1 MSNYLKY
8 GIMVKRKEVKI
19 DEEQIRRMMTGDIP
33 AVFMEKNYGDNAAG
47 FKREGDDGLDTE
59 KQSGIPAVPDKVEDS
74 GTSTGEE
81 VPSPVLREKT
91 RRKRNGLQEYPEHL
105 FDNNIVRERRQT
117 YVSSD
122 NYERVRTLLS
132 VVAPTVSI
140 SCYIDNILSAHLEQ
154 YRDELNAIYSSRIN
168 LKPL

>member
-19 DEEQIRRMMTGDIP
+19 NEEQIRSMMTGDIP
-33 AVFMEKNYGDNAAG
+33 TAVIEKIYGDNAAG
-47 FKREGDDGLDTE
+47 SPKEDCKESETE
-59 KQSGIPAVPDKVEDS
+59 NRSEVSAKLDKVEDS
-74 GTSTGEE
+74 NTSSGEE
-81 VPSPVLREKT
+81 VPTPVLREKT
-91 RRKRNGLQEYPEHL
+91 RRKKNGLQDYPEHL
-105 FDNNIVRERRQT
+105 FDNNV
-117 YVSSD
+117 V
-122 NYERVRTLLS
+122 RVRTLLS

>member
-19 DEEQIRRMMTGDIP
+19 DEEQIRNMMTGDIP
-33 AVFMEKNYGDNAAG
+33 AAVMDNLYGDNAPG
-47 FKREGDDGLDTE
+47 SQKG
-59 KQSGIPAVPDKVEDS
+59 KDS
-74 GTSTGEE
+74 GSETANIPNKAEISNSGVSGCEE
-81 VPSPVLREKT
+81 ETPSPVIRENA
-91 RRKRNGLQEYPEHL
+91 RRRRNGLQEYPEHL
-105 FDNNIVRERRQT
+105 FDNNVVKERRQT
-117 YVSSD
+117 YVSSE

-132 VVAPTVSI
+132 VIAPTLSI

-154 YRDELNAIYSSRIN
+154 YRDELNAIYSNRIN

>member
-19 DEEQIRRMMTGDIP
+19 NEEQIRSMMTGDIP
-33 AVFMEKNYGDNAAG
+33 TAVMEKIYGDNAAG
-47 FKREGDDGLDTE
+47 SPKEDCKESETE
-59 KQSGIPAVPDKVEDS
+59 NRSEVSAKLDKVEDS
-74 GTSTGEE
+74 NTSSGEE
-81 VPSPVLREKT
+81 VPPPVLREKT
-91 RRKRNGLQEYPEHL
+91 RRKKNGLQDYPEHL
-105 FDNNIVRERRQT
+105 FDNNVVRERRQT

>member
-1 MSNYLKY
+1 MFNYLKY

-19 DEEQIRRMMTGDIP
+19 NEEQIRNIMTGDIP
-33 AVFMEKNYGDNAAG
+33 AAVMDSLYGDNTPG
-47 FKREGDDGLDTE
+47 SEKEKGSGSETE
-59 KQSGIPAVPDKVEDS
+59 TAPDKVEAP
-74 GTSTGEE
+74 GAPAREE
-81 VPSPVLREKT
+81 ETPSPVIREKI
-91 RRKRNGLQEYPEHL
+91 RRKRNGLQEYPGHL
-105 FDNNIVRERRQT
+105 FDNNVVRERRQT

-132 VVAPTVSI
+132 VIAPTVSI
-140 SCYIDNILSAHLEQ
+140 SCYIDNILTAHLEQ

>member
-1 MSNYLKY
+1 
-8 GIMVKRKEVKI
+8 MVKRKEVKI

-81 VPSPVLREKT
+81 VPSPSSG
-91 RRKRNGLQEYPEHL
+91 RKHAGKGTACRSIP
-105 FDNNIVRERRQT
+105 NICLT
-117 YVSSD
+117 T
-122 NYERVRTLLS
+122 TL
-132 VVAPTVSI
+132 
-140 SCYIDNILSAHLEQ
+140 
-154 YRDELNAIYSSRIN
+154 
-168 LKPL
+168 

>member
-1 MSNYLKY
+1 MFNHLKY

-19 DEEQIRRMMTGDIP
+19 NEEQIRNIMTGDIP
-33 AVFMEKNYGDNAAG
+33 AAVMDSLYGDNTPG
-47 FKREGDDGLDTE
+47 SEKDSGSETE
-59 KQSGIPAVPDKVEDS
+59 TVPDKVEAPGS
-74 GTSTGEE
+74 GVPDCEE
-81 VPSPVLREKT
+81 ETPSPVIREKV
-91 RRKRNGLQEYPEHL
+91 RRKRNGLQEYPGHL
-105 FDNNIVRERRQT
+105 FDNNVVRERRQT

-132 VVAPTVSI
+132 VIAPTVSI
-140 SCYIDNILSAHLEQ
+140 SCYIDNILTAHLEQ

>member
-1 MSNYLKY
+1 MFNYLKY

-19 DEEQIRRMMTGDIP
+19 NEEQIRNMMTGDIP
-33 AVFMEKNYGDNAAG
+33 AGFMEKNYGNNAAG
-47 FKREGDDGLDTE
+47 FQKEDGKKSDPE
-59 KQSGIPAVPDKVEDS
+59 NRSESPAVPDKVEDS
-74 GTSTGEE
+74 GISTGEE

-91 RRKRNGLQEYPEHL
+91 RRKRNGLQEYP
-105 FDNNIVRERRQT
+105 DNNIVRERRQT

-132 VVAPTVSI
+132 VIAPTVSI

-154 YRDELNAIYSSRIN
+154 YRDELNAIYSSCIN

>member
-1 MSNYLKY
+1 
-8 GIMVKRKEVKI
+8 
-19 DEEQIRRMMTGDIP
+19 MMTGDIP
-33 AVFMEKNYGDNAAG
+33 AAVMEKLYGDNTAG
-47 FKREGDDGLDTE
+47 SKKEDDKETE
-59 KQSGIPAVPDKVEDS
+59 PENCSGIPAAPDKVKDS
-74 GTSTGEE
+74 DTSAGEE
-81 VPSPVLREKT
+81 ISSPILREKT

-105 FDNNIVRERRQT
+105 FDNNVVRERRQT

-132 VVAPTVSI
+132 VIAPTVSI

>member
-1 MSNYLKY
+1 
-8 GIMVKRKEVKI
+8 MVKRKEVKI
-19 DEEQIRRMMTGDIP
+19 DEEQIRNMMTGDVP
-33 AVFMEKNYGDNAAG
+33 SVVMEKIYGDNAIG
-47 FKREGDDGLDTE
+47 SQREGDKGPE
-59 KQSGIPAVPDKVEDS
+59 NQSGIPAVPDKVEDS
-74 GTSTGEE
+74 GISTDEE
-81 VPSPVLREKT
+81 VPPPVLREKT
-91 RRKRNGLQEYPEHL
+91 RRKRNGLQGYPEHL
-105 FDNNIVRERRQT
+105 FDNNVVRERRQT

-154 YRDELNAIYSSRIN
+154 YRDELNALYGSRIN

>member
-1 MSNYLKY
+1 
-8 GIMVKRKEVKI
+8 
-19 DEEQIRRMMTGDIP
+19 MMTGDIP
-33 AVFMEKNYGDNAAG
+33 SAVMEKLYGDNAADI
-47 FKREGDDGLDTE
+47 KKEDGKKSEPDNRSE
-59 KQSGIPAVPDKVEDS
+59 SPAVPDKVKDS
-74 GTSTGEE
+74 DTSAGEE
-81 VPSPVLREKT
+81 ISSPILREKT

-105 FDNNIVRERRQT
+105 FENNVVKERRQT
-117 YVSSD
+117 YVSRD